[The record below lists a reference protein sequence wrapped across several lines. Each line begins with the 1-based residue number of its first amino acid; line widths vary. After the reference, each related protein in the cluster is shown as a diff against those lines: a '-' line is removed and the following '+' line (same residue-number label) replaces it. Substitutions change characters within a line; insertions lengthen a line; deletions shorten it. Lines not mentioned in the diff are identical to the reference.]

1 MSNQSVEGSPSRICA
16 RVPLRSLEN
25 EKHFLPTPIRR
36 KSRSRLNQDL
46 GIGSPPP
53 AQMTQTTEMADCA
66 FSDVTFKSF
75 TFSNGQVIVSEE
87 PSSCPEDS
95 IVLPQGQTASKT
107 CEKEDMDTG
116 EIFNIHEEHPYCV
129 QEQLETQFVGFAS
142 ATKSSSPVYD
152 VTFKSFTC
160 TGGQVEISNV
170 TEMEDETVLLPSEQM
185 ATGHP
190 EASLLA
196 ADIQQCDDHFE
207 HPYCRL
213 EANVDTLAQG
223 EDFFQSFVGAQEPAD
238 DSPIQQYNEDLLVD
252 SIQKTQND
260 NNLISLT
267 PAGKTMSFNS
277 VSNDTKMAD
286 ETILLPSE
294 QIAANHPE
302 ASFLAAD
309 LQECGDHL
317 EHSYCRLGSFECT
330 QEQADD
336 SQIQQNNEDLLLDSI
351 QKSQND
357 NDLITL
363 TPAGKTMSFNSVSN
377 DTKMADETILL
388 PSEQMATNY
397 PEASFLAAD
406 LQESGDHFEHP
417 YCRLE
422 PNVEAMEQEKVSL
435 QGFASTQGQTED
447 SQIQEKNE
455 DLLLDSIQRSQNNND
470 LVTLTPASK
479 TMSFNSVS
487 NVTKMAEETV
497 LLHSEQPA
505 TDHPEASFLAT
516 HLQQCGDQFEHSYCR
531 LGSFVCTQK
540 QTDDSQI
547 QQNNEDLL
555 LGSIQRSQNNN
566 DLVTLTPASKTMS
579 FNSVSNVTKMAE
591 ETVLLPS
598 EQMAT
603 DHPEASFLATHLQ
616 ESGDQFE
623 HSYCRLGSFVCTQKQ
638 TDDSHIQQNNEDLLL
653 DSIQRSQNDNDLLT
667 FTPASKT
674 MSFNPVSLEVQ
685 HKFNDGSPVL
695 TGILNETVEQIATG
709 QSDPGLSPKEPDA
722 LTDTQRHLELSEAKD
737 SALGSSDD
745 GPEAPTAAGQ
755 SLAETVPNVFKVLSE
770 YPSVVSALHL
780 ISPVRRASESLMRAC
795 RETANDCEKNTLSPD
810 NDEQAAWWAEHL
822 ESPIPSPLLN
832 STTLCNKTQSENLQT
847 DLTKKVKGSAPP
859 FTPDYPLQQQLRQMA
874 EFLILASGKMDFATR
889 AAAAAGQAPPPVES
903 RSTCVGV
910 TPVRR
915 FDRSLNTSGEFVRKV
930 EFSVADASTL
940 TDPLLWNCIPSNLD
954 GVPREELEQ
963 RLLSSMIVGEALVQ
977 QLAAARAP
985 LARHTST
992 GAPPSQLR
1000 DRPVQTDHTELS
1012 QTTMY
1017 RDLYMEALKRIGDL
1031 EQDGRDLQELV
1042 QSMQGMRVTMTSLTS
1057 DTDAALTDMKK
1068 MEAFVREDHQ
1078 SLASHYDEM
1087 KAKCTKLKDT
1097 QLRMTQKVKEA
1108 FQQRDQMKTE
1118 MEDALTSKHAAFAT
1132 MEQLRTHC
1140 ADEMAE
1146 LERSVGSQR
1155 QLLAALNITYTEQVA
1170 LNQTSSETLNS
1181 TLNLVSQTVGDQS
1194 NLTKELSTVRKLVQR
1209 SAPLLAKLNEKAAAA
1224 LKERDEHIS
1233 TRDRVLEE
1241 NELLE
1246 EKLKQAQLNHHNAE
1260 EQIGDL
1266 NQQITI
1272 LTSEVGV
1279 LRQKLMEREDERAQL
1294 ERTVTQMSA
1303 TLSSTT
1309 ASHTMLE
1316 HMLAEETCKL
1326 EEAQRDANAVKEIAE
1341 ELASS
1346 KRQAEEGADEL
1357 ARRLAERDGDLE
1369 RLMASHQSQ
1378 SSQIQELRDVCR
1390 ELGGVAELN
1399 EFLQAENQVTREQLA
1414 ENENALVVLHERN
1427 IQCEDLKAELRQ
1439 KDQET
1444 SYVQEQLQA
1453 AQAAATAEKLERGK
1467 GLARAVT
1474 EITLLHHA
1482 LRGATDELHLALG
1495 RQESENATPSSFE
1508 DNGTLV
1514 STAQDRRKEVENG
1527 TLDVSVDSPSD
1538 AMFSKNSAF
1547 TRLPVTP
1554 KSKLAEGVSEDREEG
1569 RSSLLEPLALLSNT
1583 VTELVGALKALQR
1596 LKDDRLDEL
1605 QRTVSSLE
1613 MALEAEKSQ
1622 HTAEAAQL
1630 KRQLSLA
1637 EGQAARREQALQQQ
1651 EQNEKT
1657 ISKLMTEVTEA
1668 QETATKHSLACN
1680 ELRQE
1685 TSELSRSLQR
1695 SETQVQ
1701 ILRVKLIKAAGQT
1714 TADDTDDTDQK
1725 LFLLQEVERL
1735 NKSLQETQQTKAKL
1749 LERAKRNQAV
1759 QQTNLEKCE
1768 MELQMLS
1775 KMMTKVRETLLS
1787 LPDVV
1792 NNCEQLKV
1800 LSDYLG

>member
-66 FSDVTFKSF
+66 FSDFTFKSF

-294 QIAANHPE
+294 QMATNHPE

-422 PNVEAMEQEKVSL
+422 PNVEAMEQEKVLL

-455 DLLLDSIQRSQNNND
+455 DLLLD
-470 LVTLTPASK
+470 
-479 TMSFNSVS
+479 
-487 NVTKMAEETV
+487 
-497 LLHSEQPA
+497 
-505 TDHPEASFLAT
+505 
-516 HLQQCGDQFEHSYCR
+516 
-531 LGSFVCTQK
+531 
-540 QTDDSQI
+540 
-547 QQNNEDLL
+547 
-555 LGSIQRSQNNN
+555 SIQRSQNNN